1 MDFEQ
6 NKVSQDDLENV
17 SGGTIVE
24 TKDGKFVILPSGVK
38 FYDKKEDAEKA
49 EKDYL
54 KDVIKQP
61 ILKYGF
67 PQPKLPPLHPIGNPP
82 LYPIGNPLK
91 ITKKD
96 NSDNTNK

>member
-1 MDFEQ
+1 MDFEK
-6 NKVSQDDLENV
+6 NKVSQDDLENI
-17 SGGTIVE
+17 SGGEIIE
-24 TKDGKFVILPSGVK
+24 TKDGKFIWTPLPIKK

-67 PQPKLPPLHPIGNPP
+67 PQPKLPPL
-82 LYPIGNPLK
+82 
-91 ITKKD
+91 
-96 NSDNTNK
+96 

>member
-1 MDFEQ
+1 MDFEK
-6 NKVSQDDLENV
+6 NKVSQNHLENV
-17 SGGTIVE
+17 SGGEIVE
-24 TKDGKFVILPSGVK
+24 TKDGKFFILPSDAK
-38 FYDKKEDAEKA
+38 IFDKKEDAEKA

-67 PQPKLPPLHPIGNPP
+67 PQPKLPPLHPIGNP
-82 LYPIGNPLK
+82 LE

>member
-17 SGGTIVE
+17 SGGTIAE
-24 TKDGKFVILPSGVK
+24 TKDGKFVILPPLAK
-38 FYDKKEDAEKA
+38 TFDKKEDAEKA
-49 EKDYL
+49 LKDYL
-54 KDVIKQP
+54 IDV
-61 ILKYGF
+61 LKKHF
-67 PQPKLPPLHPIGNPP
+67 PQPKLPPLHPIGNP
-82 LYPIGNPLK
+82 IGNPFRE